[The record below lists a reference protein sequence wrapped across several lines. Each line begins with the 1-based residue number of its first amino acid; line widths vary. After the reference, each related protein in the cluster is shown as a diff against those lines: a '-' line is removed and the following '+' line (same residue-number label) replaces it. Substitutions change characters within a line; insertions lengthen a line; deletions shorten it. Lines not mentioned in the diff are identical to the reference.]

1 MKSGSPEARCGRLT
15 RLRVRAASVIASR
28 ARAAPGPGLLGSPK
42 LRRLAVRPASR
53 LGPEPWLSLVSV
65 AVGLAAGATGGVIPQ
80 LAPNI
85 PRSAADGGSGL
96 CLALKPQVGGLRSG
110 KNPESA

>member
-1 MKSGSPEARCGRLT
+1 M
-15 RLRVRAASVIASR
+15 
-28 ARAAPGPGLLGSPK
+28 GSPK

-85 PRSAADGGSGL
+85 AAPEWL
-96 CLALKPQVGGLRSG
+96 VCVLMTLWLAFRQEASYRRFRTPAELGRLAATIWRPC
-110 KNPESA
+110 